1 VVDLFSVAV
10 ITVSVDENATAGVG
24 GAEAASFAAEA
35 AEDDG
40 VDDAEAGA
48 GEHGDG
54 QLGDHGHVDGDAVA
68 GFEFGE
74 IAEHG
79 GNFVHTFVE
88 LLIGDHYGWFVFR
101 FGDENQS
108 GFVLVF
114 GEMAVNAIVAGVE
127 FPADEPFPERR
138 IGSVEGFAPG
148 LVPIEETGVMVEA
161 SGKYF
166 SPNFLTKAGSARLAC
181 VMNFLERAKVLFLL
195 PMDSNLGFRE
205 FVLHFR

>member
-1 VVDLFSVAV
+1 
-10 ITVSVDENATAGVG
+10 
-24 GAEAASFAAEA
+24 
-35 AEDDG
+35 

-161 SGKYF
+161 FGEIF
-166 SPNFLTKAGSARLAC
+166 FAEFLTKAGSARLAC
-181 VMNFLERAKVLFLL
+181 VMNFLEGRKYCSSFQWTAIWASVSLCFTF
-195 PMDSNLGFRE
+195 DDFASSFRRTLDTAATPFGSSE
-205 FVLHFR
+205 